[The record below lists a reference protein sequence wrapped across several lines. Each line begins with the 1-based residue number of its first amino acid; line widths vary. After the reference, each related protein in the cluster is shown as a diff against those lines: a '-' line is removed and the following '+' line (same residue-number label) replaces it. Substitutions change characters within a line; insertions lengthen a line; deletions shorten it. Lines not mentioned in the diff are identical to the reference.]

1 MTTTASVSM
10 VDHVGLRVADIAASV
25 RFYSAVLAPLGYVL
39 ASQGEDYAG
48 FGPKGAPALWLHLSA
63 ERGRGTHLALRA
75 PNREAVQ
82 RFHAAG
88 LEAGAKDNGAP
99 GLRPDYAANYYGAF
113 LIDRDGNNVEAVCRE

>member
-1 MTTTASVSM
+1 MTTTTASM
-10 VDHVGLRVADIAASV
+10 VDHVGLRVADIPASV
-25 RFYSAVLAPLGYVL
+25 RFYTAVLAPLGYVL

-48 FGPKGAPALWLHLSA
+48 FGPQGAPALWLHLSP
-63 ERGRGTHLALRA
+63 ERGRGTHLAFRA

-99 GLRPDYAANYYGAF
+99 GLRPDYAANYYAAF
-113 LIDRDGNNVEAVCRE
+113 LIDRDGNNVEAVCYE

>member
-1 MTTTASVSM
+1 MTTTASM
-10 VDHVGLRVADIAASV
+10 YDHVGLRVADIPASV
-25 RFYSAVLAPLGYVL
+25 RFYGAVLAPLGYVL

-48 FGPKGAPALWLHLSA
+48 FGPKGAPAFWLHLSP
-63 ERGRGTHLALRA
+63 ERGRGTHLAFRA

-82 RFHAAG
+82 RFHGAG

-113 LIDRDGNNVEAVCRE
+113 LIDRDGNNVEAVCYE